1 MHNFQRSRSKNG
13 DRKNLVSISLT
24 VKNIEAVIQTFA
36 EFTKASETVVQNCLQ
51 NLQKT
56 PEVESLFNIVTG
68 IRCFLINFEKC
79 FKNVCL

>member
-13 DRKNLVSISLT
+13 VRKNLVSISLT
-24 VKNIEAVIQTFA
+24 VKNIEAVIQTFV
-36 EFTKASETVVQNCLQ
+36 EFTKASETVVQKCLQ